1 MDLIKLDNVSYSIN
15 SKAILRNVDL
25 QIRKNDFIGVIG
37 PNGGGKTTLI
47 KILLGILKPNQG
59 SVFYRNDL
67 NIKYVP
73 QFSNFEKTFPIKVL
87 DVVLSGLENGK
98 LKAFR
103 RYTENEKN
111 HAVSLL
117 DKLEIADLKDRQI
130 GGLSGG
136 QMQKVLILRGIISNP
151 DIILLD
157 EPTASIDTKSK
168 NTIYSY
174 LKELNKDMAIFLV
187 THDMAVI
194 SSYVKTVG
202 CLNIDF
208 HYHNDKHL
216 DSESLEKTFGCPID
230 LIAHGYPH
238 RILPKHWGD
247 LQ

>member
-1 MDLIKLDNVSYSIN
+1 MDLIKLNNVSYSIDR
-15 SKAILRNVDL
+15 KAILRNINL
-25 QIRKNDFIGVIG
+25 QINRNDFIGVIG

-47 KILLGILKPNQG
+47 KILLGIIKPSEGKVLSENG
-59 SVFYRNDL
+59 L
-67 NIKYVP
+67 NVKYVP
-73 QFSNFEKTFPIKVL
+73 QFSNFEKTFPIKVI
-87 DVVLSGLENGK
+87 DVVLSGLERGN
-98 LKAFR
+98 LKPFR
-103 RYTENEKN
+103 RYSKEEKEY
-111 HAVSLL
+111 AMSLL
-117 DKLEIADLKDRQI
+117 EKLEIGDLKDRQI

-136 QMQKVLILRGIISNP
+136 QMQKVLILRGIISKP
-151 DIILLD
+151 DLILLD

-208 HYHNDKHL
+208 HYHNDKQL
-216 DSESLEKTFGCPID
+216 DQESLEKTFGCPID

-238 RILPKHWGD
+238 RVLPKHWGD
-247 LQ
+247 IE